1 MINTELL
8 KNIMTAHGDID
19 IVKKLINNLHISKLS
34 ATQIINKERELLPSE
49 RMALSHMLLWYRV
62 DGRTI
67 KAIMEGAEL

>member
-8 KNIMTAHGDID
+8 RNIMTAHGDTD

-49 RMALSHMLLWYRV
+49 RIALSHMLLWYRI

-67 KAIMEGAEL
+67 KAIMEGAEV

>member
-8 KNIMTAHGDID
+8 RNIMTAHGDTD

-34 ATQIINKERELLPSE
+34 ATQIMNKERELLPSE
-49 RMALSHMLLWYRV
+49 RIALSHMLLWYRV